1 MTTREELD
9 QALKELENLEKRYIG
24 CTPEQTRAAQLVKS
38 HDLNYQLKKK
48 ELDAKINY
56 LQVKLDSDS
65 RRELISRMNYEDSY
79 RDAMMDDILG

>member
-1 MTTREELD
+1 MTTKEELE
-9 QALKELENLEKRYIG
+9 LTRKELDNLEKRYIG

-56 LQVKLDSDS
+56 LEAKLDGEA
-65 RRELISRMNYEDSY
+65 RQELISRINYEDSY
-79 RDAMMDDILG
+79 RDAMMDDIFG

>member
-1 MTTREELD
+1 MTTKEELE
-9 QALKELENLEKRYIG
+9 QTRKELENLEKRYIG

-56 LQVKLDSDS
+56 LEAKFENEA
-65 RRELISRMNYEDSY
+65 RRELISRMNYEDCY
-79 RDAMMDDILG
+79 RDAVMDDIF